1 MSNII
6 PLASNNTQITFQKA
20 IVNDYEQEV
29 YNARTLHTLLES
41 KQQFADWIKNRLQ
54 DFVENVD
61 FVSLSENYEKPL
73 GGRPTKDF
81 LLTINT
87 AKHISMLERNEQ
99 GLKMRQAFIDAEKQL
114 KKIQQQAPQLTGQEA
129 LYQLAEGLLKEKAL
143 RLEVEKDKL
152 ALENTVK
159 EKEQVIQEKDE
170 RLETARQVFKKVAD
184 KSGCHSFRDCVT
196 SLGIP
201 QKQLRELLEKNKWI
215 CPKAKDSKGNKILKP
230 TVSGS
235 QYDYVKYPPKEGLKL
250 ANGKVAK
257 EFLITEKGYNK
268 LMQQLG
274 KL

>member
-1 MSNII
+1 MSNF
-6 PLASNNTQITFQKA
+6 QIQNLQFENHNIDFIEIDGKKYISSANMANALEYSSSKSITNLF
-20 IVNDYEQEV
+20 
-29 YNARTLHTLLES
+29 NARKTE
-41 KQQFADWIKNRLQ
+41 
-54 DFVENVD
+54 FVEGEDYTVIDMMTVKNAPYKQIFFSMEGVIGITMLAQTPKAVA
-61 FVSLSENYEKPL
+61 FRQWARK
-73 GGRPTKDF
+73 T
-81 LLTINT
+81 LTN
-87 AKHISMLERNEQ
+87 L
-99 GLKMRQAFIDAEKQL
+99 
-114 KKIQQQAPQLTGQEA
+114 QQVPQLTGQEA

-143 RLEVEKDKL
+143 RLEAEKDKL

-184 KSGCHSFRDCVT
+184 KSGCHSFRDCAT

>member
-1 MSNII
+1 MQVALLQPQIKITQTAII
-6 PLASNNTQITFQKA
+6 NGAL
-20 IVNDYEQEV
+20 QEV
-29 YNARTLHTLLES
+29 YDARTLHGELQS
-41 KQQFADWIKNRLQ
+41 KKQFSDWIKNRLQ
-54 DFVENVD
+54 DFAENVD
-61 FVSLSENYEKPL
+61 FVSFTLNSEKPL
-73 GGRPTKDF
+73 GGRPSTEY
-81 LLTINT
+81 LLTIDT
-87 AKHISMLERNEQ
+87 AKHLSMMEQ
-99 GLKMRQAFIDAEKQL
+99 TEIGKKVRLAFIEAEKELRL
-114 KKIQQQAPQLTGQEA
+114 KKQTPQVPQLPQNYIEA
-129 LYQLAEGLLKEKAL
+129 LEYLVRA
-143 RLEVEKDKL
+143 EKDKL

-184 KSGCHSFRDCVT
+184 KSGCHSFRDCAT